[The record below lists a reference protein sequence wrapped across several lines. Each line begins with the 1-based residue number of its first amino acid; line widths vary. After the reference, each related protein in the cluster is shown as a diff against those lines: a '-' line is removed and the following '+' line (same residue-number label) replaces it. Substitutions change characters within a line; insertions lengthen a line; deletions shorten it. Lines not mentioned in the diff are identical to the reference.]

1 MWEDIQ
7 EAKDIIFQSVGK
19 GLMYLKLS
27 YYIVSIVFLFWL
39 NNLNSTLMS
48 KYSENDAFGIL
59 GYNNY
64 QPLLFFAIDIILVI
78 VGVYITYRSCRNI
91 LEDLEY
97 LFEIGYLVFIIIV
110 GLLIVGFLI
119 HAITIPIL
127 KAIVTVIV
135 SCGIIGFA
143 MNSKN

>member
-1 MWEDIQ
+1 
-7 EAKDIIFQSVGK
+7 
-19 GLMYLKLS
+19 MYLKLS
-27 YYIVSIVFLFWL
+27 YYVLSILFLLWL

-48 KYSENDAFGIL
+48 RFSENDALGIL
-59 GYNNY
+59 SYNNY
-64 QPLLFFAIDIILVI
+64 QPLLFFVLDIILVI

-97 LFEIGYLVFIIIV
+97 LFEIGYIVFIIIV

-127 KAIVTVIV
+127 KAIVTAIV
-135 SCGIIGFA
+135 TCGIIGFA